1 MAKDQQRS
9 SVAVSRATAA
19 ALKTTADDVG
29 ATVGDLLYFAAL
41 KPAMLQRAYLQG
53 DRAAKAARLAEIGQR
68 RMAAASG
75 SGSGSRSASSAP
87 SAAASSAPSSSAGST
102 PVALQRPPSQS

>member
-1 MAKDQQRS
+1 MAKDHRS
-9 SVAVSRATAA
+9 SVAVSRETAA
-19 ALKTTADDVG
+19 ALKAAADDVG

-53 DRAAKAARLAEIGQR
+53 DRAAKAARLAEIGRR
-68 RMAAASG
+68 RMAAA

-87 SAAASSAPSSSAGST
+87 SAAASSAPAGS
-102 PVALQRPPSQS
+102 ASLQRPPSLPSTS